1 MQAFGAET
9 QPQATG
15 RKIPNNDNK
24 KGPCQVCTCK
34 QD

>member
-15 RKIPNNDNK
+15 RKIPNKDNK
-24 KGPCQVCTCK
+24 KGPYQVCTYK